1 MRTASLWGAPPTRYY
16 TFLRRLEQAA
26 GHRPVSLAVLGCA
39 DGKFVVPAA
48 RRGIRVWAVDI
59 DEVTLFGGTKPGA
72 DGPVRVPGLAARL
85 AAERLAGLVEITCGD
100 FTGLPQGRCF
110 DGVLTS
116 GALQYS
122 SNTGRDL
129 GQMVAAV
136 GAYVRLSGLLYVD
149 YMLPHEDKYKGR
161 PNCPDASWWKD
172 YFARREEWD
181 VVYNRA
187 MPPTLDRAHLDYP
200 VDHYH
205 QWGHLLARRAL
216 AGQAA
221 ASLSGTRP
229 GAAGESRPR

>member
-16 TFLRRLEQAA
+16 SFLRRLEHQA
-26 GHRPVSLAVLGCA
+26 GGGPLSLAVLGCA

-59 DEVTLFGGTKPGA
+59 DEVTLFGGTKPG
-72 DGPVRVPGLAARL
+72 GTKPGSSEPGSEPVRVPGLASRL
-85 AAERLAGLVEITCGD
+85 AAERLEHLVEISHGD
-100 FTGLPQGRCF
+100 FTGMAPGRHF

-122 SNTGRDL
+122 SNTGHDL
-129 GQMVAAV
+129 AEMVAAV
-136 GAYVRLSGLLYVD
+136 GAHVRLSGLLYID
-149 YMLPHEDKYKGR
+149 YMLPFEDKYKGR

-172 YFARREEWD
+172 YFARRAEWD

-200 VDHYH
+200 IDHYH
-205 QWGHLLARRAL
+205 QWGHLLARRA
-216 AGQAA
+216 
-221 ASLSGTRP
+221 R
-229 GAAGESRPR
+229 